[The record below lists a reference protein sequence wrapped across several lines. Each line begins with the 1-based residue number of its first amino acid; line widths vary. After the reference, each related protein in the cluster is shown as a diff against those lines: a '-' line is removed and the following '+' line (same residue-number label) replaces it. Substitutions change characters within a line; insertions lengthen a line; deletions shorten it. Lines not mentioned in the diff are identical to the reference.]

1 MYSSAFYRH
10 SPVWLQEV
18 LVSARAGL
26 RKLVRE
32 GASFRGVI
40 SEIGITQNYDLAQL
54 QTLQLEKIRAL
65 FGHVYLHVPYYTEC
79 FKKAGIS
86 AEDIKSLEDV
96 RILPYLTKPIVVSR
110 RSDFLAKNIRGPR
123 IPINTSGS
131 TGTPLQMFQNLEAV
145 IRENAFI
152 WRQLQ
157 WAGFERGQRRAWM
170 RGDMVVPFESNN
182 RPFWRKNFSED
193 MLMMSSYHLS
203 ESTAQDYVGALE
215 QYDPVLI
222 QAYPSAISYLARYL
236 AAEGRDYTGP
246 SLAAI
251 VTSSETLTGTD
262 RDVIESR
269 FGCKV
274 FDYYG
279 SAERVTMIQ
288 TCEHGRYHLASDYA
302 FTELIPLEDGTSEI
316 VGTGFN
322 NWLMPLIRYRSG
334 DTVEMDR
341 DGTSC
346 PCGRRLPLVK
356 QINGRS
362 DDYLKT
368 RDGRRIGRLD
378 HIFKGV
384 KNVAEGQLVQ
394 NRLDEVIIRVVPFA
408 GFGKADRTLLI
419 ANAHERLGG
428 EMRIEVEVISAIPRT
443 KNGKF
448 RAVICNV

>member
-1 MYSSAFYRH
+1 M
-10 SPVWLQEV
+10 
-18 LVSARAGL
+18 
-26 RKLVRE
+26 RE
-32 GASFRGVI
+32 GRSFRRVVG
-40 SEIGITQNYDLAQL
+40 EIGVTQGYDIAQL

-65 FGHVYLHVPYYTEC
+65 LGHAYRHVPYYTEA
-79 FKKAGIS
+79 FKKTGIT
-86 AEDIKSLEDV
+86 ADDIRTLEDV
-96 RILPYLTKPIVVSR
+96 RLLPYLARPIVVSR
-110 RSDFLAKNIRGPR
+110 SGDLLARNIRGPR

-131 TGTPLQMFQNLEAV
+131 TGTPLRIFQDLKAV

-157 WAGFERGQRRAWM
+157 WAGFVQGQRRAWI
-170 RGDMVVPFESNN
+170 RGDMVVPFENN
-182 RPFWRKNFSED
+182 DRPFWRMNFTEH

-203 ESTAQDYVGALE
+203 ESTAQDYVDALE
-215 QYDPVLI
+215 RFNPALI

-236 AAEGRDYTGP
+236 AAGGRKYTGP
-246 SLAAI
+246 NLAAI
-251 VTSSETLTGTD
+251 VTSSETLTETD
-262 RDVIESR
+262 REVIESS
-269 FGCKV
+269 FGCQV

-288 TCEHGRYHLASDYA
+288 TCERRRYHLASDYA

-334 DTVEMDR
+334 DTVEMDS
-341 DGTSC
+341 DGASC
-346 PCGRRLPLVK
+346 PCGRQLPLVK
-356 QINGRS
+356 RINGRS

-368 RDGRRIGRLD
+368 WDGRRIGRLD

-384 KNVAEGQLVQ
+384 NNVAEGQLVQ
-394 NRLDEVIIRVVPFA
+394 NRLDEVIIRVVPFT
-408 GFGKADRTLLI
+408 GFGESDRKLLI
-419 ANAHERLGG
+419 ANAHERLGKP
-428 EMRIEVEVISAIPRT
+428 MRIEVEVTSSIPRT